1 MLMMLHAE
9 NVCRPQV
16 LSTGAVVV
24 DLPGVRDA
32 NAARG
37 AVAEKYMKSCNA
49 VWIVADITR
58 AVDNRTAKVWSRSA
72 VHNVCNCPWAA
83 RYNTWLLVKLTPNGV
98 VFSLLCNCP
107 GMPSSACISSYALY
121 LLLKTQLMLH

>member
-1 MLMMLHAE
+1 MHLSI
-9 NVCRPQV
+9 CQV

-58 AVDNRTAKVWSRSA
+58 AVDNRTAKVVVAAMSVCSA
-72 VHNVCNCPWAA
+72 
-83 RYNTWLLVKLTPNGV
+83 
-98 VFSLLCNCP
+98 LCFASC
-107 GMPSSACISSYALY
+107 AL
-121 LLLKTQLMLH
+121 

>member
-1 MLMMLHAE
+1 MPAA
-9 NVCRPQV
+9 VQV

-58 AVDNRTAKVWSRSA
+58 AVDNRTAKVCTALCLAAAYHFVAHVSA
-72 VHNVCNCPWAA
+72 HMAA
-83 RYNTWLLVKLTPNGV
+83 
-98 VFSLLCNCP
+98 
-107 GMPSSACISSYALY
+107 
-121 LLLKTQLMLH
+121 

>member
-1 MLMMLHAE
+1 MLHAHAGA
-9 NVCRPQV
+9 VAVQV

-58 AVDNRTAKVWSRSA
+58 AVDNRTAKVWDLSLTQT
-72 VHNVCNCPWAA
+72 
-83 RYNTWLLVKLTPNGV
+83 RYGLP
-98 VFSLLCNCP
+98 CC
-107 GMPSSACISSYALY
+107 
-121 LLLKTQLMLH
+121 LLLKLQRPAVHTFDL

>member
-1 MLMMLHAE
+1 MYDSIAFM
-9 NVCRPQV
+9 QV

-58 AVDNRTAKVWSRSA
+58 AVDNRTAKVK
-72 VHNVCNCPWAA
+72 HF
-83 RYNTWLLVKLTPNGV
+83 L
-98 VFSLLCNCP
+98 
-107 GMPSSACISSYALY
+107 PS
-121 LLLKTQLMLH
+121 TQNDQLGLPCC

>member
-1 MLMMLHAE
+1 MQLSL
-9 NVCRPQV
+9 QV

-58 AVDNRTAKVWSRSA
+58 AVDNRTAKVHKICGER
-72 VHNVCNCPWAA
+72 CNCLQLPCVFTPCQHAVPPA
-83 RYNTWLLVKLTPNGV
+83 VKSFL
-98 VFSLLCNCP
+98 
-107 GMPSSACISSYALY
+107 SSAAFAWQNKAC
-121 LLLKTQLMLH
+121 LLSAGLAR

>member
-1 MLMMLHAE
+1 M
-9 NVCRPQV
+9 QV

-58 AVDNRTAKVWSRSA
+58 AVDNRTAKVRDLSLPHRMT
-72 VHNVCNCPWAA
+72 
-83 RYNTWLLVKLTPNGV
+83 RNG
-98 VFSLLCNCP
+98 LPYC
-107 GMPSSACISSYALY
+107 
-121 LLLKTQLMLH
+121 LLLKHSSSQQCIYLTSREDA

>member
-1 MLMMLHAE
+1 MHVHVVAVAM
-9 NVCRPQV
+9 QV

-58 AVDNRTAKVWSRSA
+58 AVDNRTAKVRELPLVNQNDQVRLA
-72 VHNVCNCPWAA
+72 V
-83 RYNTWLLVKLTPNGV
+83 LLVDEAPAA
-98 VFSLLCNCP
+98 
-107 GMPSSACISSYALY
+107 SSAY
-121 LLLKTQLMLH
+121 T

>member
-1 MLMMLHAE
+1 M
-9 NVCRPQV
+9 
-16 LSTGAVVV
+16 V

-58 AVDNRTAKVWSRSA
+58 AVDNRTAKVLLTLA
-72 VHNVCNCPWAA
+72 VH
-83 RYNTWLLVKLTPNGV
+83 L
-98 VFSLLCNCP
+98 
-107 GMPSSACISSYALY
+107 ACIVILSIVFDICQH
-121 LLLKTQLMLH
+121 LLDCAAVASMDSAR

>member
-1 MLMMLHAE
+1 M
-9 NVCRPQV
+9 

-58 AVDNRTAKVWSRSA
+58 AVDNRTAKVCPSCWVAFIFSHSMQKVLTLDMPKALCA
-72 VHNVCNCPWAA
+72 VCVH
-83 RYNTWLLVKLTPNGV
+83 
-98 VFSLLCNCP
+98 
-107 GMPSSACISSYALY
+107 
-121 LLLKTQLMLH
+121 LK

>member
-1 MLMMLHAE
+1 M
-9 NVCRPQV
+9 QV

-58 AVDNRTAKVWSRSA
+58 AVDNRTAKVLHLSLF
-72 VHNVCNCPWAA
+72 
-83 RYNTWLLVKLTPNGV
+83 TGV
-98 VFSLLCNCP
+98 
-107 GMPSSACISSYALY
+107 A
-121 LLLKTQLMLH
+121 MLHG

>member
-1 MLMMLHAE
+1 MWKQMA
-9 NVCRPQV
+9 VQV

-58 AVDNRTAKVWSRSA
+58 AVDNRTAKVAHSLHHLCGFVQDLPSVA
-72 VHNVCNCPWAA
+72 SQFMQCC
-83 RYNTWLLVKLTPNGV
+83 LLY
-98 VFSLLCNCP
+98 
-107 GMPSSACISSYALY
+107 ACLALPFDTDY
-121 LLLKTQLMLH
+121 LHICKAM

>member
-1 MLMMLHAE
+1 
-9 NVCRPQV
+9 
-16 LSTGAVVV
+16 V

-58 AVDNRTAKVWSRSA
+58 AVDNRTAKVCTR
-72 VHNVCNCPWAA
+72 
-83 RYNTWLLVKLTPNGV
+83 
-98 VFSLLCNCP
+98 
-107 GMPSSACISSYALY
+107 
-121 LLLKTQLMLH
+121 

>member
-1 MLMMLHAE
+1 MS
-9 NVCRPQV
+9 NVDAVAMQV

-58 AVDNRTAKVWSRSA
+58 AVDNRTAKVRG
-72 VHNVCNCPWAA
+72 
-83 RYNTWLLVKLTPNGV
+83 LVT
-98 VFSLLCNCP
+98 S
-107 GMPSSACISSYALY
+107 
-121 LLLKTQLMLH
+121 TQND

>member
-1 MLMMLHAE
+1 MSGLHACLLRLH
-9 NVCRPQV
+9 VHVVALAMQV

-58 AVDNRTAKVWSRSA
+58 AVDNRTAKVRD
-72 VHNVCNCPWAA
+72 
-83 RYNTWLLVKLTPNGV
+83 L
-98 VFSLLCNCP
+98 SLLLRMTRC
-107 GMPSSACISSYALY
+107 G
-121 LLLKTQLMLH
+121 LLCC

>member
-1 MLMMLHAE
+1 ML
-9 NVCRPQV
+9 
-16 LSTGAVVV
+16 SSGAVVV

-58 AVDNRTAKVWSRSA
+58 AVDNRTAKVWSR
-72 VHNVCNCPWAA
+72 
-83 RYNTWLLVKLTPNGV
+83 
-98 VFSLLCNCP
+98 
-107 GMPSSACISSYALY
+107 
-121 LLLKTQLMLH
+121 

>member
-58 AVDNRTAKVWSRSA
+58 AVDNRTAKVCMR
-72 VHNVCNCPWAA
+72 
-83 RYNTWLLVKLTPNGV
+83 
-98 VFSLLCNCP
+98 
-107 GMPSSACISSYALY
+107 
-121 LLLKTQLMLH
+121 

>member
-1 MLMMLHAE
+1 MLVMLQKASGTAVLFHSTWTQAIASLLQQAE
-9 NVCRPQV
+9 STWAAVLMIVILNAETVCHPQV

-58 AVDNRTAKVWSRSA
+58 AVDNRTAKVCMR
-72 VHNVCNCPWAA
+72 
-83 RYNTWLLVKLTPNGV
+83 
-98 VFSLLCNCP
+98 
-107 GMPSSACISSYALY
+107 
-121 LLLKTQLMLH
+121 

>member
-1 MLMMLHAE
+1 MIVILNAE
-9 NVCRPQV
+9 TVCHPQV

-49 VWIVADITR
+49 VWIVADITTEMPR
-58 AVDNRTAKVWSRSA
+58 CGQDELSTMFAIACKQ
-72 VHNVCNCPWAA
+72 PGII
-83 RYNTWLLVKLTPNGV
+83 LG
-98 VFSLLCNCP
+98 FSLN
-107 GMPSSACISSYALY
+107 
-121 LLLKTQLMLH
+121 